1 MISSVAFLSV
11 EILSKIL
18 EVGDYY
24 YYYFFL
30 IPV

>member
-18 EVGDYY
+18 EVEDYY